1 MILHKILLIRSIDCT
16 LWVRGWVI
24 LLLVIGAV
32 RYTVKV
38 RFIDYLNESQ
48 NQSLLQL
55 SQRFEQKYAPTSENW
70 AKLIQN
76 PRVFER
82 EVVQQFNESSLDFH
96 PSRADDAS
104 PVVQDT
110 MRDSWR
116 DDHPFARPHFMPM
129 DRRERP
135 PQRLPIAIKLIDKN
149 GTYIYGFP
157 RNDVKQYEVPIYDAH
172 HQLLATLAV
181 GELTKASNPKEQAYL
196 NALMQSLWWIAGIS
210 LLIAILPANILASFI
225 LKPIK
230 ALNRAADALGERV
243 FDTRIATA
251 QQDEIGQ
258 LSDAMNS
265 MASKLEQHEQKQREW
280 LGYISHDLRTPITVL
295 KVEIEALI
303 DGLCPV
309 TPSALLSLQQ
319 EVDDVSQLLDQF
331 HQFAVSNMKPHTQR
345 SLINPIDSLLDT
357 IGRAETLL
365 QHAQLSCTVIQ
376 PPLPVMV
383 YATKT
388 ELVQIW
394 QNLLQNSIRYTDS
407 AGQIVI
413 ECEKSDKQLCVRWL
427 DSAPSV
433 PEEMLEMLD
442 KPLFRVE
449 SSRNKQFS
457 GSGLGLSIVKNMVAG
472 LGGKLFFETAELG
485 GLCVIIMLPLSE

>member
-1 MILHKILLIRSIDCT
+1 MKLSIRQRMQLYILLFT
-16 LWVRGWVI
+16 VVI

-38 RFIDYLNESQ
+38 RFIEYLNDSQ
-48 NQSLLQL
+48 NQSLVQL
-55 SQRFEQKYAPTSENW
+55 SQRFEQKYAATPENW
-70 AKLIQN
+70 ANLIQN
-76 PRVFER
+76 SRVFER
-82 EVVQQFNESSLDFH
+82 EVLQQFNESSLDFH
-96 PSRADDAS
+96 PSQADDIS
-104 PVVQDT
+104 PAIRGA
-110 MRDSWR
+110 MRDE
-116 DDHPFARPHFMPM
+116 HPFARPHFMPM
-129 DRRERP
+129 DRRGRP

-149 GTYIYGFP
+149 GTYIYGFA
-157 RNDVKQYEVPIYDAH
+157 RKDVKQYEVPIYDAH

-196 NALMQSLWWIAGIS
+196 NALMQSLWWIVGIS
-210 LLIAILPANILASFI
+210 LLIALLLANILASFI

-243 FDTRIATA
+243 FDTRISTA
-251 QQDEIGQ
+251 QQDELGQ

-345 SLINPIDSLLDT
+345 SLINPLESLFET
-357 IGRAETLL
+357 VGRAEILS

-394 QNLLQNSIRYTDS
+394 QNLLQNSIRYTDN
-407 AGQIVI
+407 AGKIVI

-433 PEEMLEMLD
+433 PEEMLELLE

-472 LGGKLFFETAELG
+472 LGGELFFETAELG
-485 GLCVIIMLPLSE
+485 GLCVLIKLPLSD